1 MQLVIL
7 ILVFI
12 IPIGTYLY
20 RRFIL
25 NKYMVEENLS
35 NLNGLDIS
43 RRILDVERMEDVIVI
58 ETADELQAKYDLNRK
73 TIKFT
78 KDVFNDSSITTT
90 AVAAFEV
97 AHASLARDTHVFY
110 NFREKI
116 NPLFRYTSD
125 IGYMVTL
132 LGFLLNFLDLYYL
145 GICLCSFGILFELAT
160 LPIEFEA
167 KKRSLAFLKENGLVM
182 PDEEERVN
190 TVTNAYTL
198 TYVAN
203 LIGELRFIFNVVVDY
218 FKKD

>member
-1 MQLVIL
+1 MQLFIL

-20 RRFIL
+20 RGFIL
-25 NKYMVEENLS
+25 NKYAVEESLS

-43 RRILDVERMEDVIVI
+43 RKILDVERMEEVII
-58 ETADELQAKYDLNRK
+58 LETTDELQAKYDPNRK

-78 KDVFNDSSITTT
+78 KDVFNNSSITTT
-90 AVAAFEV
+90 AVASFEC
-97 AHASLARDTHVFY
+97 AHASLNRDTHVYY
-110 NFREKI
+110 NLREKI

-125 IGYMVTL
+125 IGYMVAL
-132 LGFLLNFLDLYYL
+132 LGFLLNYLDLYYL
-145 GICLCSFGILFELAT
+145 GICLCSFGIIFELVT

-167 KKRSLAFLKENGLVM
+167 KKRAISFLKENGLVM
-182 PDEEERVN
+182 PDEEEKVN
-190 TVTNAYTL
+190 TVINAYSL

-203 LIGELRFIFNVVVDY
+203 LIGELRFIFNAVVDY